1 VLHVETLAAP
11 FTVNTMPDHTLAAF
25 ADHGTAGALPVSME
39 HTLVTEPDAAQLAVK
54 AAGFMADR
62 IRSAIAANGT
72 FTCAVSGGQTPW
84 LMLAELA
91 EHDLPWSSV
100 EIYQVDERVT
110 PDGDPER
117 NLTHLRQILGSL
129 PVTLIPMP
137 VTDPDLEA
145 AAAAY
150 ASRLPARFDLVH
162 LGLGADGHTASL
174 VPGEPVLEVTDRL
187 VAVTGPYQGHRRMTL
202 TYPALAR
209 AEEAMWLVTGAGKH
223 DALDRLLAGDRSI
236 PAARV
241 QARRSVIFADPPA
254 VHGSRTF
261 QGAIFDVDGVLVDS
275 PHYRA
280 WRDAL
285 QELMD
290 TEWAGLRGQT
300 SYCPER
306 FTEAVYQQIIAG
318 RPRLAGALAAL
329 EYFGVPGADRRAPL
343 YAAVKQEHLVTLIEA
358 GEFTA
363 FADAIRFVLAV
374 KAAGIPIAAA
384 SSSKNADLLLRQVS
398 LDTYVAERGLT
409 LLDLL
414 DADVSGRDLPRGKPD
429 PMIFL
434 VAAEELPAT
443 PARCFVVEDAAVG
456 VQAAKAGG
464 MAALGVARLGDE
476 QALADAGADLVVRTL
491 DEVSRPALA
500 EGRLARK
507 TEG

>member
-1 VLHVETLAAP
+1 
-11 FTVNTMPDHTLAAF
+11 
-25 ADHGTAGALPVSME
+25 
-39 HTLVTEPDAAQLAVK
+39 
-54 AAGFMADR
+54 
-62 IRSAIAANGT
+62 
-72 FTCAVSGGQTPW
+72 
-84 LMLAELA
+84 
-91 EHDLPWSSV
+91 
-100 EIYQVDERVT
+100 
-110 PDGDPER
+110 
-117 NLTHLRQILGSL
+117 
-129 PVTLIPMP
+129 MP

-174 VPGEPVLEVTDRL
+174 VPGDPVLEVTDRL
-187 VAVTGPYQGHRRMTL
+187 VAVTGPYQGRRRMTF

-209 AEEAMWLVTGAGKH
+209 ADEIMWLVTGAGKH
-223 DALDRLLAGDRSI
+223 DALDRPLAGDQSI

-275 PHYRA
+275 PHFRA
-280 WRDAL
+280 WREAL

-290 TEWAGLRGQT
+290 TEWADLRGQT
-300 SYCPER
+300 SYSPER
-306 FTEAVYQQIIAG
+306 FTEAVYQQVIAG

-329 EYFGVPGADRRAPL
+329 EYFGVPDAGRRAPL

-358 GEFTA
+358 GEFMA
-363 FADAIRFVLAV
+363 FVDAIRFVLAV
-374 KAAGIPIAAA
+374 KAAGIPSAAA
-384 SSSKNADLLLRQVS
+384 SSSKNADLLLRQVR
-398 LDTYVAERGLT
+398 LDDYVAEKGLT

-464 MAALGVARLGDE
+464 MAALGVARLGNE
-476 QALADAGADLVVRTL
+476 QELADAGADLVVRTL

-500 EGRLARK
+500 EGRLALK

>member
-1 VLHVETLAAP
+1 
-11 FTVNTMPDHTLAAF
+11 
-25 ADHGTAGALPVSME
+25 ME
-39 HTLVTEPDAAQLAVK
+39 HTLVTEPDAVQLAVK
-54 AAGFMADR
+54 AAGFVADR
-62 IRSAIAANGT
+62 IRSAVAAHGA

-84 LMLAELA
+84 LMLTELVK
-91 EHDLPWSSV
+91 HYLPWSSV
-100 EIYQVDERVT
+100 EIYQVDERVAA
-110 PDGDPER
+110 DGDPGR
-117 NLTHLRQILGSL
+117 NLTHLRQILGSR

-145 AAAAY
+145 AAAVY
-150 ASRLPARFDLVH
+150 ASRLPDRFDLVH

-174 VPGEPVLEVTDRL
+174 VPGDPVLEVTDWL
-187 VAVTGPYQGHRRMTL
+187 VAVTGPYQGRRRMTL

-209 AEEAMWLVTGAGKH
+209 ADEIMWLVTGAGKH
-223 DALDRLLAGDRSI
+223 EALDRLLAGDRSI

-241 QARRSVIFADPPA
+241 QARRSVIFADALA
-254 VHGSRTF
+254 VHGSRPF

-290 TEWAGLRGQT
+290 TEWAELRGQT
-300 SYCPER
+300 SYCPEK
-306 FTEAVYQQIIAG
+306 FTEAVYQQVIAG

-329 EYFGVPGADRRAPL
+329 EYFGVPGAEQRAER

-358 GEFTA
+358 GEFMA
-363 FADAIRFVLAV
+363 FVDAIRFVLAV
-374 KAAGIPIAAA
+374 KAVGIPSAAA
-384 SSSKNADLLLRQVS
+384 SSSKNYADLLLRQVR
-398 LDTYVAERGLT
+398 LDDYVAEKGLT

-476 QALADAGADLVVRTL
+476 QELGDAGADLVVRTL

>member
-1 VLHVETLAAP
+1 
-11 FTVNTMPDHTLAAF
+11 
-25 ADHGTAGALPVSME
+25 ME

-54 AAGFMADR
+54 AAGHMADL
-62 IRSAIAANGT
+62 IRSAVAAHGA

-84 LMLAELA
+84 LILTELA

-100 EIYQVDERVT
+100 EIYQVDERIAA
-110 PDGDPER
+110 DGDPGR
-117 NLTHLRQILGSL
+117 NLTHLRQILGSR

-145 AAAAY
+145 ADGC

-174 VPGEPVLEVTDRL
+174 VPG
-187 VAVTGPYQGHRRMTL
+187 
-202 TYPALAR
+202 
-209 AEEAMWLVTGAGKH
+209 
-223 DALDRLLAGDRSI
+223 DRSI

-241 QARRSVIFADPPA
+241 QARRSVIFADAPA
-254 VHGSRTF
+254 VDGPPPTF

-275 PHYRA
+275 PHFRA
-280 WRDAL
+280 WREAL

-290 TEWAGLRGQT
+290 TEWADLRGQT
-300 SYCPER
+300 SYSPEG
-306 FTEAVYQQIIAG
+306 FTEAVYQQVIAG

-329 EYFGVPGADRRAPL
+329 KYFGVPDAERWAER
-343 YAAVKQEHLVTLIEA
+343 YAAVKQEHLVKLMEA

-363 FADAIRFVLAV
+363 YPDAIRFVLAT
-374 KAAGIPIAAA
+374 KAAGIPSAAA
-384 SSSKNADLLLRQVS
+384 SSSKNADLLLRQVR
-398 LDTYVAERGLT
+398 LDDYVAEKGLT

-476 QALADAGADLVVRTL
+476 QAQQALADAGADLVVRTL

-500 EGRLARK
+500 EGRLALK

>member
-1 VLHVETLAAP
+1 
-11 FTVNTMPDHTLAAF
+11 
-25 ADHGTAGALPVSME
+25 ME

-54 AAGFMADR
+54 AAGYMADR
-62 IRSAIAANGT
+62 IRSAVAAHGA

-84 LMLAELA
+84 LMLTELA

-100 EIYQVDERVT
+100 EIYQVDERVAAE
-110 PDGDPER
+110 GDPER

-129 PVTLIPMP
+129 PVTLVPMP

-174 VPGEPVLEVTDRL
+174 VPGDPVLEVTDRL

-223 DALDRLLAGDRSI
+223 DALDRLLAGEQSI

-241 QARRSVIFADPPA
+241 QARRSMIFADPPA

-275 PHYRA
+275 PHFRA
-280 WRDAL
+280 WREAL

-290 TEWAGLRGQT
+290 TEWADLRGQT
-300 SYCPER
+300 SYSPER
-306 FTEAVYQQIIAG
+306 FTEAVYQEVVAG

-329 EYFGVPGADRRAPL
+329 EYFGVPGAERRAER
-343 YAAVKQEHLVTLIEA
+343 YAAVKQEHLIKLIEA
-358 GEFTA
+358 GDFTA

-398 LDTYVAERGLT
+398 LDTYVAEKGLT

-476 QALADAGADLVVRTL
+476 QAQRALADAGADLVVRTL

>member
-1 VLHVETLAAP
+1 
-11 FTVNTMPDHTLAAF
+11 
-25 ADHGTAGALPVSME
+25 ME
-39 HTLVTEPDAAQLAVK
+39 HTLTTEPDAAPLAVK
-54 AAGFMADR
+54 AAGFVADR
-62 IRSAIAANGT
+62 IRSAVAANGT

-84 LMLAELA
+84 LMLTELA

-100 EIYQVDERVT
+100 EIYQVDEGVAA
-110 PDGDPER
+110 DGEPER
-117 NLTHLRQILGSL
+117 NLTHLRQIVGSL
-129 PVTLIPMP
+129 PVTLMPMP
-137 VTDPDLEA
+137 
-145 AAAAY
+145 
-150 ASRLPARFDLVH
+150 
-162 LGLGADGHTASL
+162 
-174 VPGEPVLEVTDRL
+174 VTDRL
-187 VAVTGPYQGHRRMTL
+187 VAVTGPYQGYRRRTL
-202 TYPALAR
+202 TYPALAW
-209 AEEAMWLVTGAGKH
+209 ADEIIWLVTGASKH
-223 DALDRLLAGDRSI
+223 EALNRLLAGDQSI

-241 QARRSVIFADPPA
+241 QARRSVIFADAPA
-254 VHGSRTF
+254 VDGPPPTF

-275 PHYRA
+275 PHFRA
-280 WRDAL
+280 WREAL

-290 TEWAGLRGQT
+290 TEWADLRGRT
-300 SYCPER
+300 SCSPER
-306 FTEAVYQQIIAG
+306 FTEAVYQGVVAG

-329 EYFGVPGADRRAPL
+329 KYFGVPDAERRAER
-343 YAAVKQEHLVTLIEA
+343 YAAVKQEHLVKLMEA

-363 FADAIRFVLAV
+363 YPDAIRFVLAT

-384 SSSKNADLLLRQVS
+384 SSSKNADLLLRQVR
-398 LDTYVAERGLT
+398 LDDYVAEKGLT

-476 QALADAGADLVVRTL
+476 QAQQALADAGADLVVRTL

-500 EGRLARK
+500 EGRLALK